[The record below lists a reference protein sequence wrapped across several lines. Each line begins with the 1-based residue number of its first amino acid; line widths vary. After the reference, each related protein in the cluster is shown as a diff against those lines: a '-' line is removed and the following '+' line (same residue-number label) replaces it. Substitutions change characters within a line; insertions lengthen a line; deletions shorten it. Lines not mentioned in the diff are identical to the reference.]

1 MGQSRTFRVV
11 LQRIMIKTIS
21 ILGIMTALS
30 LVPSVQ
36 GSSIDEK
43 ENSVIKGLSLLPID
57 VHVKI
62 NASMGHGSEI
72 TDPNP
77 SHPAHVALFQK
88 EHFLRPRYLTPEQLV
103 PYVKFTK
110 EHGIWTLGP
119 LILDLHDYAV
129 FSKQNRAK
137 ELAEKETSSLRK
149 ALNILDKDITR
160 FSTITLVC
168 TQVVYEGVWKELV
181 DDLKAHPTPLGHTS
195 KVTVMV
201 SRVRLLENMEALKRK
216 LVNNA
221 YAMHFNPKE
230 HLNSL
235 IKSFQSY
242 ITQTGEGHINLEI

>member
-1 MGQSRTFRVV
+1 MGQSHTFRVV

-36 GSSIDEK
+36 GSSIDEE

-72 TDPNP
+72 ADPNP

-103 PYVKFTK
+103 TYVKLAK
-110 EHGIWTLGP
+110 EHGVWTLGP

-137 ELAEKETSSLRK
+137 TLAEKETSSLRR
-149 ALNILDKDITR
+149 ALNSLDKDFTH
-160 FSTITLVC
+160 FSALTLVC
-168 TQVVYEGVWKELV
+168 TQVVYQGVGKELIE
-181 DDLKAHPTPLGHTS
+181 DLKALPSPLGRGN
-195 KVTVMV
+195 VTLTV
-201 SRVRLLENMEALKRK
+201 SRVQLLEDIQVLKGT
-216 LVNNA
+216 LEDNA
-221 YAMHFNPKE
+221 YALYFNPKE